1 MFKRSFLLATLLIG
15 SLAACA
21 QGSAPATS
29 SSAPGAPAATAT
41 PSAPAPS
48 SSLTG
53 AVSAQETVSATPA
66 GTSASDAQLERIAA
80 LPATAQLPA
89 GDWVAGTNYK
99 PIVPAQPTSVPAGK
113 VEVIEMF
120 WYACPHCYAFDPF
133 LESWKKVKASYIEFR
148 RVPVMWSAM
157 HQSHAHLFYT
167 LEALGKEEQ
176 LHSKVMDTISQ
187 RKSDLG
193 SPDEAQ
199 ALKLQIAFA
208 KDNGITEADYL
219 KAYNS
224 FSVQAN
230 LQKASEL
237 GKRYQVEGVPMII
250 INGKYTTDVGMAGDQ
265 GKLIRIINDLAASE
279 HRH

>member
-1 MFKRSFLLATLLIG
+1 MFKRSFTLAALLIG

-29 SSAPGAPAATAT
+29 SSAPAT
-41 PSAPAPS
+41 PIAAPTASAPVPGG
-48 SSLTG
+48 SLSG

-66 GTSASDAQLERIAA
+66 GTSPSDAQLERIAE
-80 LPATAQLPA
+80 LPANGQLPA
-89 GDWVAGTNYK
+89 GEWVAGTNYK
-99 PIVPAQPTSVPAGK
+99 PIVPTQPTSVTAGK
-113 VEVIEMF
+113 VEVLEFF

-133 LESWKKVKASYIEFR
+133 LESWKKVKAPYIEFR
-148 RVPVMWSAM
+148 RVPIMWGAL
-157 HQSHAHLFYT
+157 HQSHARLFYT

-176 LHSKVMDTISQ
+176 LHTKVMDTISQ

-193 SPDEAQ
+193 SPDEAT
-199 ALKLQIAFA
+199 ALRLQVAFA
-208 KDNGITEADYL
+208 KDNGITEADYV

-237 GKRYQVEGVPMII
+237 AKRYQVEGVPFIVV
-250 INGKYTTDVGMAGDQ
+250 NGKYATDVGMAGDH
-265 GKLIRIINDLAASE
+265 GKLIRLINDLAASE